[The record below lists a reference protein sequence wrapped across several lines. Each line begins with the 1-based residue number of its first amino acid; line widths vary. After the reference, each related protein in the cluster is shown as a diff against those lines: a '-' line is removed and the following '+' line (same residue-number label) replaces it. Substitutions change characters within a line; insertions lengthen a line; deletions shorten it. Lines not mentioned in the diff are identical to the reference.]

1 MGKFCSKMKSLC
13 LGDKTDE
20 DYIYV
25 PYYDDGQATLEGEP
39 QQMGAGGGQ
48 VTVTALQQMPQPTMV
63 NNVATLPAP
72 HMQMVAGQQQRGF
85 GSQPVAPVPQG
96 VPVRP
101 VKPVPIMGVPISR
114 PMQEQTV
121 QPSPA
126 KGGAGVAASPPPQ
139 AVPPPYRTNE
149 SVYSSSYP
157 TSYQPACMEWIRN
170 SGGCFNQGSSYSS
183 DY

>member
-13 LGDKTDE
+13 LGDKSDE

-25 PYYDDGQATLEGEP
+25 PYYDDGQATLEGQP
-39 QQMGAGGGQ
+39 QQMGAGGQ
-48 VTVTALQQMPQPTMV
+48 VPVTALQQNPQPAMA

-72 HMQMVAGQQQRGF
+72 HIQMVAGQQHMGF
-85 GSQPVAPVPQG
+85 GAQPAAPVPQG

-101 VKPVPIMGVPISR
+101 VKPVPIMGVPIPR
-114 PMQEQTV
+114 PMQGHAL
-121 QPSPA
+121 QPSTT
-126 KGGAGVAASPPPQ
+126 GGAAGAGGSPPPQ
-139 AVPPPYRTNE
+139 GVPLPYRPSE
-149 SVYSSSYP
+149 SAYSSSYP